1 MGEHSERRR
10 GSRSGGD
17 RDRGSDFHRDRDDR
31 YYRKKRDSLRRSDV
45 SRPQSDEEDNHRASK
60 LVRIRRNI
68 VRPLELIC
76 GDDSFHYVFLMQAKR
91 VEKHLK
97 KHSKGSMHSSG
108 YRDEENPFGDNKLSE
123 RFVWGKK
130 IEKEIKKGASVKSLT
145 ASAQARR
152 DRERMD
158 EIEKV
163 KMQREQREAERL
175 AIAEELEMVQRERA
189 RAEAVELEKQEDKF
203 HLEQAK
209 VRAQQRLS
217 AGRPKAIDI
226 ITNNLFM
233 LDGFDKTAVDPNV
246 FISELT
252 VFQLDEL
259 DRDIEE
265 YSQLDA
271 MNSDHDAFWTALR
284 KVTRHAL
291 LELRRE
297 EMVKNSQCKGQMD
310 GEPIAND
317 TESGWHPSLESD
329 IQSMLD
335 GKSSQELSTLELGI
349 KQQLD
354 SGDAADPD
362 YWHSVLRRL
371 DLFKAKSFLSEFHK
385 SIVETELAKIKQG
398 LHVPQAVVLSAERT
412 EQAKQEAERAALE
425 VEKAPSTR
433 DGDKNGSDTMY
444 ASKNKQSNPEEIA
457 LSDDEHVDQEEIAPG
472 ETVHGPEPA
481 TQVAGPTF
489 ADQLYQKVSS
499 SKDFDDTV
507 IGNSNAA
514 LRSFMQAN
522 AVADSE
528 QDKAMKAIASQAMNS
543 AGDWNQMEESNFGG
557 EVDVETKSKS
567 WSSMY
572 EPRKPKYFNRVHAG
586 FDWTKYNKA
595 HYDKDNPPPKV
606 IQGYKFNIFYPDL
619 INPSKTPSYS
629 IEKDTESPDGGTCIL
644 RFSAGAPYEDVAF
657 RIVNKRWDTDSK
669 RSGFR
674 CVFDRGILQ
683 LYFRFQ
689 KDFYKR

>member
-1 MGEHSERRR
+1 
-10 GSRSGGD
+10 
-17 RDRGSDFHRDRDDR
+17 
-31 YYRKKRDSLRRSDV
+31 
-45 SRPQSDEEDNHRASK
+45 
-60 LVRIRRNI
+60 
-68 VRPLELIC
+68 
-76 GDDSFHYVFLMQAKR
+76 
-91 VEKHLK
+91 LK
-97 KHSKGSMHSSG
+97 KHSKGSTHSSG
-108 YRDEENPFGDNKLSE
+108 YRDEENPFGDNRLSE

-130 IEKEIKKGASVKSLT
+130 IEKEIKQGASVKSLT
-145 ASAQARR
+145 ASAQAKR

-246 FISELT
+246 FISGLT
-252 VFQLDEL
+252 TFQLEEL
-259 DRDIEE
+259 DRDIQE

-271 MNSDHDAFWTALR
+271 INSDHDAFWTALR
-284 KVTRHAL
+284 KVTRHVL
-291 LELRRE
+291 LELHRKE
-297 EMVKNSQCKGQMD
+297 QVEKSNGQLD
-310 GEPIAND
+310 GETSFEDID
-317 TESGWHPSLESD
+317 SGWHRSLESD
-329 IQSMLD
+329 IHSMLD
-335 GKSSQELSTLELGI
+335 GKSSEELSTLESGI

-371 DLFKAKSFLSEFHK
+371 DLFKAKAFLSEFHK
-385 SIVETELAKIKQG
+385 NIVETELAKIKQG
-398 LHVPQAVVLSAERT
+398 VHVPEAAVLSAERT
-412 EQAKQEAERAALE
+412 EQAKKEAERAALE
-425 VEKAPSTR
+425 AEKAPETKEE
-433 DGDKNGSDTMY
+433 DENEHKIHTTD
-444 ASKNKQSNPEEIA
+444 NKQSNPEEIT
-457 LSDDEHVDQEEIAPG
+457 LSEDEHVAQEGEMAPG
-472 ETVHGPEPA
+472 QDAHNPEP
-481 TQVAGPTF
+481 TKQVAGPTF
-489 ADQLYQKVSS
+489 ADQLFQKVSS
-499 SKDFDDTV
+499 TKDTEDTV

-514 LRSFMQAN
+514 LRNLMQAS
-522 AVADSE
+522 AADTE

-543 AGDWNQMEESNFGG
+543 AGGWNQMEESTFGG
-557 EVDVETKSKS
+557 EIDVETKSKS
-567 WSSMY
+567 WASMY

-657 RIVNKRWDTDSK
+657 IIFNKRWDTDSK